1 MLGWLHFGISLI
13 TNGQKFWCR
22 YAANEAQFGQP
33 FKEDVMKKILRTGQI
48 LLGILEVVVNFIGV
62 LKWSRVIF

>member
-22 YAANEAQFGQP
+22 YAANEAQFGKP